1 MDTRKSSVAGQPLT
15 TRGLA
20 KQLGLL
26 IVNITQFFT
35 RRMQQEE
42 LTPSQ
47 ATVLTLLQD
56 DRAWRLSDLASAA
69 GVRPPSM
76 TELVS
81 RMERQGWLC
90 KMDTTHDRRGVAVK
104 ITEEGRT
111 ILRALNRRHVDLIAG
126 RLALLSDEEKR
137 IIEQALPMLDRLF
150 SGPDPFAH

>member
-1 MDTRKSSVAGQPLT
+1 MT

-20 KQLGLL
+20 KQLGLR

-90 KMDTTHDRRGVAVK
+90 KMDTIHDRRGVAVK

-111 ILRALNRRHVDLIAG
+111 ILHALNRRHVDLIAG

-150 SGPDPFAH
+150 SGPDPFAY